1 MIRKISAAVCLAVW
15 ASAGILAAQE
25 AEVSFRVG
33 GQVIDL
39 PIRGAMDVVAG
50 DLLARIDPRDY
61 ASQVA
66 GLESQRDQEIAQL
79 SALKSGARA
88 EEIAALEAA
97 VEAAAAQ
104 LDQAR
109 EQAEGTRELTERGVS

>member
-109 EQAEGTRELTERGVS
+109 EQAERTRELTERGVS